1 MVKNRGKQNAIMV
14 FFCLIL
20 IGACSAA
27 DEVKVLAGPAPNF
40 TLEDISGKPLSLS
53 DVKGKVVIVDF
64 WATWCSPCLMSIPEL
79 VDLQDKYRAK
89 GLVVVGISVDD
100 DDKISKGELLAFKE
114 KMRIN
119 YPILRANNK
128 VYEDYFG
135 RTSGFSIPTLFVIDR
150 EGKVRDRLVGFA
162 PGVVERSVKN
172 LL

>member
-1 MVKNRGKQNAIMV
+1 MIQDVIIALFSLV
-14 FFCLIL
+14 LVS
-20 IGACSAA
+20 ACGTT
-27 DEVKVLAGPAPNF
+27 DDGKVLVGPAPNF
-40 TLEDISGKPLSLS
+40 TLEDIAGKSVSLS

-64 WATWCSPCLMSIPEL
+64 WATWCGPCLMSIPEL
-79 VDLQDKYRAK
+79 VDLQDKYKTK

-100 DDKISKGELLAFKE
+100 EQVSKGELVAFKE

-135 RTSGFSIPTLFVIDR
+135 RRSGFSIPTLFVIDR
-150 EGKVRDRLVGFA
+150 EGKVRERLIGFR
-162 PGVVERSVKN
+162 PGVVEKSVQS